1 MLKGMNWTMVP
12 WDRSATIVNEP
23 CRPELFC
30 PMTATTVTRHYQTVL
45 DLNTRGKSLLR
56 FTRQVQDAVRTAG
69 IQTGLCTVFVRH
81 TSASLIIQENADPDV
96 LVDLENFMAR
106 LVPENYPY
114 AHSTEGPDDM
124 PAHAKASLMGTS
136 VMLPIQNGR
145 LAMGTWQGI
154 YLNEHR
160 NHGGPRK
167 LIVTAM
173 GLPRSS

>member
-124 PAHAKASLMGTS
+124 PAHIRS
-136 VMLPIQNGR
+136 VLTHTTENIPIVQGR
-145 LAMGTWQGI
+145 LALGTWQGI
-154 YLNEHR
+154 YLWEHR
-160 NHGGPRK
+160 QRGHQREVVIHISG
-167 LIVTAM
+167 
-173 GLPRSS
+173 S